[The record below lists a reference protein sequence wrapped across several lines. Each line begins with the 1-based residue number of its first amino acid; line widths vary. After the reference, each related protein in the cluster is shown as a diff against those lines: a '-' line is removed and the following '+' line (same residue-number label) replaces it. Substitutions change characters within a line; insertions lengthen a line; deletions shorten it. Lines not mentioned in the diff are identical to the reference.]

1 MPRQAIFEAA
11 RRATVMIGHAGG
23 KTFTNTGSGFAIQ
36 SKYAGQGVVIS
47 AAHVLRPPDGSPP
60 PTHVIIVR
68 PRKPPAGKVR
78 MGTDVIE
85 IESAMTV
92 THGTHDLGL
101 TKVNFRFPRE
111 RMLELATQHQ
121 PSIGQEVATFGWPAM
136 ANELLGNQTLFTPS
150 AFAGI
155 MSAIYP
161 HPSAPRQTH
170 VHYLT
175 QLPIQSGNSGGPVF
189 ELTTG
194 RVIGVVSGRLK
205 VAAPRFR
212 GSAVP
217 TNANKGRDEVRV
229 GLTRVTPITHFQD
242 LKKDLLVAEG
252 KTA

>member
-1 MPRQAIFEAA
+1 MPPRQAIFEAA
-11 RRATVMIGHAGG
+11 RRATVIIGHTVSN
-23 KTFTNTGSGFAIQ
+23 TFTSTGSGFAIQ

-47 AAHVLRPPDGSPP
+47 AAHVLRPPDGRPQ
-60 PTHVIIVR
+60 PTHVAMVSVR
-68 PRKPPAGKVR
+68 DSTPGGVR
-78 MGTDVIE
+78 IGTNLIE
-85 IESAMTV
+85 IDAAMTV
-92 THGTHDLGL
+92 THGSYDLGL
-101 TKVNFRFPRE
+101 TKVNFRFQRA
-111 RMLELATQHQ
+111 RTMQLATQHQ
-121 PSIGQEVATFGWPAM
+121 PFIGQEVATFGWPTM

-170 VHYLT
+170 AHYLT

-189 ELTTG
+189 ELTAG

-212 GSAVP
+212 NGAAP
-217 TNANKGRDEVRV
+217 KGANHEEVRV

-242 LKKDLLVAEG
+242 LKKSHLAAEG
-252 KTA
+252 KTP